1 MKRPT
6 LKALAEQSGCSRR
19 TLFRVLRGDPCV
31 KPATRE
37 ALVRLLNIHGYMVEN
52 RTATEKIVV
61 DVSVDNLYAERLADK
76 VLERLK
82 LENYRTVKTASCS
95 HPAKLRKE
103 LEDADAVIFSGD
115 NGDWFRIA
123 RDINPA
129 IYRVG
134 LFCPDSREAELNIA
148 ADNLGGTRNAADFL
162 CRKFG
167 RIAVFLNTLQTDSAE
182 RAAIF
187 YGHAAA
193 YYPQVRCDLI
203 RYQDERELPRLYA
216 EHKLDYDA
224 YFYQNGSPWVILAP
238 LLKRDK
244 AKTYCLMFNNPAY
257 ITRIRELEE
266 SPKLDA
272 YIDFDVDRL
281 QDFAAFFLRNRP
293 LLREQPR
300 LLTLL
305 PTKLIENKTTN
316 HGGHTQKKS
325 SPQSDRTETKA
336 NKRLEQK

>member
-1 MKRPT
+1 MISEKT
-6 LKALAEQSGCSRR
+6 LPKIRR
-19 TLFRVLRGDPCV
+19 SS
-31 KPATRE
+31 TRE
-37 ALVRLLNIHGYMVEN
+37 
-52 RTATEKIVV
+52 
-61 DVSVDNLYAERLADK
+61 
-76 VLERLK
+76 
-82 LENYRTVKTASCS
+82 
-95 HPAKLRKE
+95 
-103 LEDADAVIFSGD
+103 
-115 NGDWFRIA
+115 
-123 RDINPA
+123 
-129 IYRVG
+129 
-134 LFCPDSREAELNIA
+134 
-148 ADNLGGTRNAADFL
+148 AADFL

-224 YFYQNGSPWVILAP
+224 YFYQNGAPWVILAP

-305 PTKLIENKTTN
+305 PTKLIENKKKTN
-316 HGGHTQKKS
+316 GGLTQKKS

-336 NKRLEQK
+336 NKKA

>member
-1 MKRPT
+1 MFMKRPT
-6 LKALAEQSGCSRR
+6 LKALAEQNGYSRR

-31 KPATRE
+31 KPETRE
-37 ALVRLLNIHGYMVEN
+37 MLIRLLNIHGYMIEN

-61 DVSVDNLYAERLADK
+61 DVSIDNLYAERLADK

-82 LENYRTVKTASCS
+82 LENYRIVKTTSCS
-95 HPAKLRKE
+95 HPAELRKE

-115 NGDWFRIA
+115 KGDMSRIA

-134 LFCPDSREAELNIA
+134 LFCPDSHETELNIV
-148 ADNLGGTRNAADFL
+148 ADNLGGTREAADFL

-193 YYPQVRCDLI
+193 YYPQVRCDLV
-203 RYQDERELPRLYA
+203 RYRDERELPRLYA
-216 EHKLDYDA
+216 DHKLDYDA
-224 YFYQNGSPWVILAP
+224 YFYQNGAPWVVLAP
-238 LLKRDK
+238 LL
-244 AKTYCLMFNNPAY
+244 NNPEY
-257 ITRIRELEE
+257 ITHIRELEE

-281 QDFAAFFLRNRP
+281 QDFVAFFLRNRP
-293 LLREQPR
+293 LLREQSR
-300 LLTLL
+300 LLLLL
-305 PTKLIENKTTN
+305 PTKLIENKN
-316 HGGHTQKKS
+316 HGGLFQKNLFS
-325 SPQSDRTETKA
+325 SQPPRKPTK
-336 NKRLEQK
+336 KEG